1 MNKWR
6 WRVLF
11 VLGLIGASCSD
22 AGQGDGASP
31 SVHNGVAEDLAD
43 GDEDSGALDAEAGD
57 SERVDSSGSGGDSE
71 REPRPVVTWAS
82 SNPGGGGAFAEVAVG
97 LDGLLIA
104 ASDLSGAYL
113 SRDDGQTW
121 NVVGS
126 VNGLNATHVSSLGLN
141 SEDPD
146 HLLIGTDDGLFESN
160 DGGRQFGSLV
170 PSGYV
175 TAIANIGSRAYVAI
189 GSSYDTAD
197 SAITVLNDGQISS
210 LESDFPT
217 GRVVLALHSDVNA
230 PDRVLAI
237 TGQGRFAS
245 GNQEAWASYDGAA
258 TWQQLGPELGPIID
272 ARIATNDV
280 IVLSTLELSDVENQS
295 AIHVSMDDGESWEA
309 SPGVGGLVWLDPGNP
324 NTIRT
329 IDVDRQYPWD
339 DHQGVAISLD
349 LGRTWDRYGQV
360 EDWNPGWSGAP
371 WVFGPPFDGLVKTL
385 AFDSAN
391 PDRALWINS
400 QFLYETR
407 DGGRTFA
414 PLFTDP
420 VVGGEGANEAA
431 GSEDASEASGKTW
444 ISRGLDNV
452 VVEDIAVSGADA
464 SVWFV
469 GFWDLGC
476 FRSLDA
482 GGSWENCNDLELSG
496 SWQGAGGFMG
506 TVVTDPEAEGVVWA
520 ALGQDPEA
528 EMTMVR
534 SSGNGSP
541 DTWEQS
547 SGDPIGIDVL
557 GLSLDPTSEPGERR
571 LFVTVDGSVYRS
583 VDDGRTWEETLDC
596 GGCRTTAVGTSGTV
610 FAGGEAGMWVSNQRG
625 QPGTWIEAGPSVL
638 EGNVS
643 GPPWTFAW
651 SGVSAIDATQD
662 SSVLVTV
669 YGDPSHGSSG
679 GLYRSTDAGKTWS
692 ELRVSP
698 FVRTVAVDADSGT
711 IWLGSSSAFQAGG
724 FDARS
729 RGLERSQDGGQ
740 TWEQVEIGLG
750 FPLVTGLVVG
760 SGLLLVGS
768 PGAGLVVGPL
778 D

>member
-1 MNKWR
+1 MVNRLR

-11 VLGLIGASCSD
+11 VLGLIGAGCSD
-22 AGQGDGASP
+22 AGQADGPPP
-31 SVHNGVAEDLAD
+31 STPNGVV
-43 GDEDSGALDAEAGD
+43 EDSIHRDEEGGSGD
-57 SERVDSSGSGGDSE
+57 SNGPTNDSGLRTESQ
-71 REPRPVVTWAS
+71 RESRPIVTWAT

-97 LDGLLIA
+97 PDGLLVA

-126 VNGLNATHVSSLGLN
+126 VKGLNATHVSSLGLN

-160 DGGRQFGSLV
+160 DGGRQFMSLA
-170 PSGYV
+170 PGGYV
-175 TAIANIGSRAYVAI
+175 TAIANIGSRAYVAV
-189 GSSYDTAD
+189 GSSHDTAD
-197 SAITVLNDGQISS
+197 STIMVLNDGQIGAFD
-210 LESDFPT
+210 SDFPAD
-217 GRVVLALHSDVNA
+217 RVVLALRSDVDT

-245 GNQEAWASYDGAA
+245 GNQEAWISHDGAA
-258 TWQQLGPELGPIID
+258 TWQQLGPDLGPVID
-272 ARIATNDV
+272 ARIATLDV
-280 IVLSTLELSDVENQS
+280 IVLSTLESSDDESQS
-295 AIHVSMDDGESWEA
+295 AIHVSMDGGESWR
-309 SPGVGGLVWLDPGNP
+309 SSSDVGGLVWLNPGDP

-339 DHQGVAISLD
+339 DHQGIAISSD
-349 LGRTWDRYGQV
+349 LGGTWGRYGQV
-360 EDWNPGWSGAP
+360 QDWDPGWSSAP

-385 AFDSAN
+385 AFDPAN

-400 QFLYETR
+400 QFLYETL
-407 DGGRTFA
+407 DGGMTFA
-414 PLFTDP
+414 PLFTDA
-420 VVGGEGANEAA
+420 VVGSQDGNEAA
-431 GSEDASEASGKTW
+431 SSEEASEMSAKTW

-452 VVEDIAVSGADA
+452 VVEDIAVSGTDE

-506 TVVTDPEAEGVVWA
+506 TVVADPEAEGVVWA
-520 ALGQDPEA
+520 ALGQDPET

-534 SSGNGSP
+534 SSDNGSL
-541 DTWEQS
+541 DTWEQPTT
-547 SGDPIGIDVL
+547 GPIGIDVL
-557 GLSLDPTSEPGERR
+557 GLSLDPTSEPGKRR
-571 LFVTVDGSVYRS
+571 LFVTVDGNVYRS
-583 VDDGRTWEETLDC
+583 TDDGRTWQAVLDC
-596 GGCRTTAVGTSGTV
+596 GGCRTTAVDTSGTV
-610 FAGGEAGMWVSNQRG
+610 FAGGEAGMWVSDQQG
-625 QPGTWIEAGPSVL
+625 KPGTWTEVGPSAM

-643 GPPWTFAW
+643 GPPWTFGW
-651 SGVSAIDATQD
+651 SGVSTIDATQD
-662 SSVLVTV
+662 SSVLITV
-669 YGDPSHGSSG
+669 YGDPNRGSSG
-679 GLYRSTDAGKTWS
+679 GLYRSTDRGSSWT
-692 ELRVSP
+692 ELRVLP

-729 RGLERSQDGGQ
+729 QGLERSSDGGQ
-740 TWEQVEIGLG
+740 TWEQVDIGLG
-750 FPLVTGLVVG
+750 FPLVTSLVVG
-760 SGLLLVGS
+760 SGSLLVGS